1 MKKQNQDK
9 KKLSLKKT
17 PLMKLNNM
25 KTITGGGGIQA
36 GFNVGG
42 NDDPLPTPF
51 QTASNK

>member
-17 PLMKLNNM
+17 QLMKLNEM
-25 KTITGGGGIQA
+25 KTITGGIQA
-36 GFNVGG
+36 GFNVG